1 MKEFTKKEISTW
13 RSNLRSRNNGT
24 VFKMTN
30 PLYNLYKKSLIVQKP
45 IGKTKRLINSIL
57 CAGCDKYY
65 RVSEI
70 ELDHIERCGE
80 FTNLQELRVFY
91 KKLFC
96 DPWEG
101 LQPLCKECHGVK
113 TYTERYNCT
122 EDEAKEKKFVIK
134 ILAKYKNRVKDLKFF
149 LDLFELPTNNN
160 QVRKNSILELKKIMD
175 IRITKAIEKAME
187 NIIDGEDFEFLT
199 VMVEASDYDIRSP
212 FLEDEIKAT
221 LENIFYE
228 FY

>member
-1 MKEFTKKEISTW
+1 MEKFTKKEISTW

-57 CAGCDKYY
+57 CAQCDEYY

-80 FTNLQELRVFY
+80 FEDLEGLRVFY

-101 LQPLCKECHGVK
+101 LQPLCKECHGIK

-122 EDEAKEKKFVIK
+122 EEEAKEKKFVIK
-134 ILAKYKNRVKDLKFF
+134 ILAKYKGKVKELKFF
-149 LDLFELPTNNN
+149 LDLFELPSNNAE
-160 QVRKNSILELKKIMD
+160 VRKNSILELKKIMD
-175 IRITKAIEKAME
+175 IRITKAIKEAVE
-187 NIIDGEDFEFLT
+187 NIIDGENYTFLGET
-199 VMVEASDYDIRSP
+199 VEACDYDIRSP

-228 FY
+228 FN

>member
-65 RVSEI
+65 RVNEI

-113 TYTERYNCT
+113 TYTERYNCS